1 MPALHAVTGGGAFSA
16 TSGLRPGLATTVTAR
31 VRPVPIASR
40 LALLFVALALCAP
53 GLAVAQTSTI
63 SDDGAGVS
71 TQPPVELG
79 GDEDGSGESSGSSGS
94 QSPAGE
100 LPNTGSDPRLLL
112 LAGVALLLTGVGLR
126 LRTAD
131 AELY

>member
-1 MPALHAVTGGGAFSA
+1 MPIV
-16 TSGLRPGLATTVTAR
+16 
-31 VRPVPIASR
+31 SR
-40 LALLFVALALCAP
+40 LALLLAALVLCAP

-79 GDEDGSGESSGSSGS
+79 DGEQTSGESTGSSASGA
-94 QSPAGE
+94 PASE

-112 LAGVALLLTGVGLR
+112 LAGIALLLAGVGLR

-131 AELY
+131 AELF